1 MSARTKLSRGF
12 LHVDAFA
19 VALSKATLS
28 NAFPRS
34 LT

>member
-1 MSARTKLSRGF
+1 MRSCKLNRGF
-12 LHVDAFA
+12 LHADAFP
-19 VALSKATLS
+19 VALSMATLS